1 MTQVSIANNP
11 AATGNTRFRTTLAWL
26 LIILGVSLLLAV
38 MGMAIARRDVPVPD
52 LPDSEP
58 WYSGVFNALGT
69 FSLLATGGFL
79 ALRMPHNNL
88 AWLMLLAGF
97 GYALHLFAIGYIY
110 ISYLVTPLPLTP
122 LMFIL
127 AAVGLALLLPT
138 IPIIVLLFPSGRL
151 PSPRWRFAYWIW
163 LFVIVMFGGFSWL
176 SPFGKWVP
184 FENPLSIGGS
194 FGETLS
200 LISTAAWFGFLGLLI
215 LATISAIVRG
225 LRSEGQERQQ
235 FKWLVVA
242 AVFILFSMLWPVNW
256 TEGGWG
262 YSVGYYFLNMLSTAA
277 IPLAIAVAVTR
288 YRLWDLDV
296 VIRRTTSYGLLTA
309 LLALVYFASV
319 IVLQRLLAPFTGD
332 SEPAIVLSTLLIAAL
347 FLPLRRRIQN
357 AIDHRFFRRK
367 YDAEKV
373 MAQFAA
379 TVRDETDL
387 DELTAELVR
396 VIQETMQ
403 PEHVSVW
410 LKPTTDR
417 GPQTTERS

>member
-1 MTQVSIANNP
+1 MTHRTNIDSP
-11 AATGNTRFRTTLAWL
+11 DTSGHTPFRTGLAWATLAAGFL
-26 LIILGVSLLLAV
+26 LLLAV
-38 MGMAIARRDVPVPD
+38 VAMAFARREVPIPD

-69 FSLLATGGFL
+69 LSLLATGGFL
-79 ALRMPHNNL
+79 ALRMPRNNL

-97 GYALHLFAIGYIY
+97 GYALHLFAVGYIY
-110 ISYLVTPLPLTP
+110 ISYLVTPLPQTSA
-122 LMFIL
+122 MFIL

-138 IPIIVLLFPSGRL
+138 IPMIVLLFPSGRL
-151 PSPRWRFAYWIW
+151 PSPRWRFAYWVW
-163 LFVIVMFGGFSWL
+163 LFVVVMFGGFSWL

-184 FENPLSIGGS
+184 FGNPLAIEGS
-194 FGETLS
+194 FGENLS
-200 LISTAAWFGFLGLLI
+200 LISAIAWFSFLGLLVI
-215 LATISAIVRG
+215 STLSAIIRG

-242 AVFILFSMLWPVNW
+242 AVFILFSMLWPVNL
-256 TEGGWG
+256 TEGIWG

-277 IPLAIAVAVTR
+277 IPLAIAVAVAR

-296 VIRRTTSYGLLTA
+296 VIRRTTSYALLTA
-309 LLALVYFASV
+309 LLALVYFGSV

-357 AIDHRFFRRK
+357 TIDHRFFRRK

-373 MAQFAA
+373 LERFAG

-410 LKPTTDR
+410 LRPSTR
-417 GPQTTERS
+417 NLPQDES